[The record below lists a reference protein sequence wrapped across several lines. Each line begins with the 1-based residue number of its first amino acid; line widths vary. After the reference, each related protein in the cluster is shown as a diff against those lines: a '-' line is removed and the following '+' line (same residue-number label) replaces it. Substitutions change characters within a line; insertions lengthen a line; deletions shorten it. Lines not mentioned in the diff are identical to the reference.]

1 MEPYPNSHPP
11 TSVLG
16 STGEY
21 DWPLLASVFVERQ
34 ECLLN
39 IQQVKPVKTLE
50 SDLVWIRTSKN
61 VHPGK
66 VPLLRDIRCSLQQAS
81 AWTPTME

>member
-1 MEPYPNSHPP
+1 MQREKSHIP
-11 TSVLG
+11 TPTHLG

-34 ECLLN
+34 GCFLN

-50 SDLVWIRTSKN
+50 SDLVWIGTGVGR
-61 VHPGK
+61 GG
-66 VPLLRDIRCSLQQAS
+66 
-81 AWTPTME
+81 E